1 MPKNKI
7 TNNKLN
13 IAIAISSFFP
23 SIGGAQV
30 TAHNLASYLHE
41 KNHKVTMIISWK
53 NWKKIKNENFSYRI
67 VPMLPGHQSLIG
79 KKIIGRIYSYIL
91 NKYLYF
97 LTKKYKFNV
106 WQSFGTY
113 PMGISICKFLENKNT
128 THIIRTV
135 GYDIQKNKDVSYG
148 YRFDQTKEKLII
160 KWAKKCTKAIALSES
175 VINDLLEID
184 VKKNQIEIIPCG
196 VDLSRFNSIN
206 PNVKQIREKY
216 GLPKNKFLYI
226 CVGRNHEKKGFN
238 YLVDAFNI
246 LSQKKILDNKHLVII
261 GDKVNKLKKQ
271 INELNLSSHITL
283 IEELGIDDN
292 DDYYVPSKSLIE
304 LYKSSDACV
313 FPSLIETF
321 AMINIE
327 AMASSIPVIST
338 NAPGCKESIIDN
350 YDGLLSEPG
359 NAKDLAKKIDQ
370 IYSSIE
376 LRKKLIANGKNT
388 ISSKYDWK
396 IIGKKFENLYYTEIS
411 NKGE

>member
-1 MPKNKI
+1 
-7 TNNKLN
+7 
-13 IAIAISSFFP
+13 
-23 SIGGAQV
+23 
-30 TAHNLASYLHE
+30 
-41 KNHKVTMIISWK
+41 
-53 NWKKIKNENFSYRI
+53 
-67 VPMLPGHQSLIG
+67 
-79 KKIIGRIYSYIL
+79 
-91 NKYLYF
+91 
-97 LTKKYKFNV
+97 
-106 WQSFGTY
+106 
-113 PMGISICKFLENKNT
+113 
-128 THIIRTV
+128 
-135 GYDIQKNKDVSYG
+135 
-148 YRFDQTKEKLII
+148 
-160 KWAKKCTKAIALSES
+160 
-175 VINDLLEID
+175 
-184 VKKNQIEIIPCG
+184 
-196 VDLSRFNSIN
+196 
-206 PNVKQIREKY
+206 
-216 GLPKNKFLYI
+216 LYI

-246 LSQKKILDNKHLVII
+246 LSQKKLLNNKHLVII

-338 NAPGCKESIIDN
+338 NAPGCKESIIDD

-359 NAKDLAKKIDQ
+359 NAKDLAEKIDQ
-370 IYSSIE
+370 IYSSNE

-396 IIGKKFENLYYTEIS
+396 IIGKKFEDLYYTEIS

>member
-1 MPKNKI
+1 M
-7 TNNKLN
+7 
-13 IAIAISSFFP
+13 
-23 SIGGAQV
+23 
-30 TAHNLASYLHE
+30 
-41 KNHKVTMIISWK
+41 
-53 NWKKIKNENFSYRI
+53 
-67 VPMLPGHQSLIG
+67 
-79 KKIIGRIYSYIL
+79 
-91 NKYLYF
+91 
-97 LTKKYKFNV
+97 
-106 WQSFGTY
+106 
-113 PMGISICKFLENKNT
+113 
-128 THIIRTV
+128 
-135 GYDIQKNKDVSYG
+135 
-148 YRFDQTKEKLII
+148 
-160 KWAKKCTKAIALSES
+160 SES
-175 VINDLLEID
+175 VINDLLDIG

-359 NAKDLAKKIDQ
+359 NAKDLAEKIDQ
-370 IYSSIE
+370 IYSSID
-376 LRKKLIANGKNT
+376 LRKQLIANGKNT

-396 IIGKKFENLYYTEIS
+396 IIGKKFEDLYYTEIS

>member
-1 MPKNKI
+1 M
-7 TNNKLN
+7 
-13 IAIAISSFFP
+13 
-23 SIGGAQV
+23 
-30 TAHNLASYLHE
+30 
-41 KNHKVTMIISWK
+41 
-53 NWKKIKNENFSYRI
+53 
-67 VPMLPGHQSLIG
+67 
-79 KKIIGRIYSYIL
+79 IL

-135 GYDIQKNKDVSYG
+135 GYDIQKNKDVNYG
-148 YRFDQTKEKLII
+148 YRFDQIKEKLII

-175 VINDLLEID
+175 VINDLLDID

-359 NAKDLAKKIDQ
+359 NAKDLAEKIDQ
-370 IYSSIE
+370 IYSSID